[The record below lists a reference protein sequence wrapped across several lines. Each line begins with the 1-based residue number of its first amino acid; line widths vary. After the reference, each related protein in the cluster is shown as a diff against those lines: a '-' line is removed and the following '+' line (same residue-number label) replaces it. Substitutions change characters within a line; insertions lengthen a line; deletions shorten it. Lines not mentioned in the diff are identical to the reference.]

1 MFQDLTEPGM
11 DPVLGSAKLFQA
23 DTSPDKI
30 NMGIG
35 VYRDDRGEAPVL
47 AAVKE
52 AERRLLASQAS
63 KDYLSPAGNPAYN
76 HAIRDLLFG
85 SDPAIAASDGSR
97 AVTIQAPG
105 GTGALRLAA
114 DFLRAHQPD
123 ATIWIPVPSWPNHR
137 NIFATAGF
145 RVMDYPYYDARR
157 ATLLIDDMLAAL
169 ATAKAGDVAIL
180 HACCHN
186 PSGADPRPEDWA
198 AVADVL
204 AARGLL
210 PLVDI
215 AYLGFGDGLVDDLA
229 GLRILTTRL
238 PELLVASSC
247 SKNFALYRERVGA
260 LTVVGPSKAVAERAA
275 GHVLTAARANYS
287 MPPDHGAAIVAEILG
302 DAALRAGW
310 EQELRAMRDRLL
322 TVRAG
327 FAEAISTASGRDFG
341 FIAGQRGL
349 FALVPMSAE
358 TVKRLRETHHVFVSA
373 GGRLNLAG
381 LRGGD
386 VDRVGAIIGNVLA
399 EAEALAPA

>member
-1 MFQDLTEPGM
+1 MFQDLIEPGM
-11 DPVLGSAKLFQA
+11 DPVLGSARLFHA
-23 DTSPDKI
+23 DPSLDKI

-35 VYRDDRGEAPVL
+35 VYRDASGAAPVL

-52 AERRLLASQAS
+52 AEGRLLATQAS

-76 HAIRDLLFG
+76 CAIRDLLFG
-85 SDPAIAASDGSR
+85 GDPAVAVSEGAR

-114 DFLRAHQPD
+114 DFLRAHQPG
-123 ATIWIPVPSWPNHR
+123 ATVWIPAPSWPNHR

-157 ATLLIDDMLAAL
+157 AALLVEDMLAAL
-169 ATAKAGDVAIL
+169 AAAKAGDVVIL
-180 HACCHN
+180 HASCHN
-186 PSGADPRPEDWA
+186 PSGADPRSEDWA
-198 AVADVL
+198 ALADVL

-215 AYLGFGDGLVDDLA
+215 AYLGFGDGLSDDLA
-229 GLRILTTRL
+229 GLRILTARL

-260 LTVVGPSKAVAERAA
+260 LTVVGSSAALAERAV

-302 DAALRAGW
+302 DAALRAVWG
-310 EQELRAMRDRLL
+310 QELATMRDRLRA
-322 TVRAG
+322 VRAG
-327 FAEAISTASGRDFG
+327 FSQAIGAASGRDFG
-341 FIAGQRGL
+341 FIRDQRGL

-358 TVKRLRETHHVFVSA
+358 TVKRLRETHHIFVSA

-381 LRGGD
+381 LRDAD
-386 VDRVGAIIGNVLA
+386 VDRVGAIIGRVLV
-399 EAEALAPA
+399 EAEAVVPS